1 MPNPSFRFQ
10 QFEIFHDRCGMKVG
24 TDGVL
29 LGAWVH
35 LRDAHRILDVGAGS
49 GLISLILA
57 QRTVGLDTEIVGVE
71 LDLDAAL
78 QAQEN
83 VSRSPWASRLR
94 IEQSD
99 CRTFRD
105 GFFDLI
111 VSNPPFFRKS
121 LQAPVRVRNQAR
133 HDESLSYEELVSLS
147 AELLS
152 DEGRLAVVLPY
163 DTEALFEDICWQ
175 NCLYLVRR
183 CDVSFV
189 EGQAPRRVLLECSRR
204 RNAIDRS
211 LLALETT
218 EHQRTNA
225 FLSLTSDLYLT
236 K

>member
-1 MPNPSFRFQ
+1 MSNPSFRFQ
-10 QFEIFHDRCGMKVG
+10 QFEVFHDRCGMKVG

-29 LGAWVH
+29 LGVWVH
-35 LRDAHRILDVGAGS
+35 LRGAHRILDVGAGS

-57 QRTVGLDTEIVGVE
+57 QRTVGLDTKIVGVE
-71 LDLDAAL
+71 IDLDAAL

-83 VSRSPWASRLR
+83 ANRSPYVSRLR

-105 GFFDLI
+105 GFFDLM

-121 LQAPVRVRNQAR
+121 LQAPARVRNQAR
-133 HDESLSYEELVSLS
+133 HDESLSYEELV
-147 AELLS
+147 AMATRLLS

-163 DTEALFEDICWQ
+163 DAEALFEDICWR
-175 NCLYLVRR
+175 NCLYVARR

-204 RNAIDRS
+204 RNVIDRS
-211 LLALETT
+211 ILALETT
-218 EHQRTNA
+218 EHQRTDA
-225 FLSLTSDLYLT
+225 FLALTSDFYLT